1 MGKDETKMADISIAL
16 FLLVLINIL
25 VTIGRQQKKRWLRI
39 LLVGLGFLLLFPAL
53 LFGLRGI
60 S

>member
-1 MGKDETKMADISIAL
+1 MADISIAL